1 MIVIVDYRKFHWVY
15 IPPSYGSIAPIV
27 VTTLSTFSLAT
38 IESTGS
44 PAILFYPYESMFV
57 CVSVSLFVLKPN
69 ALGGGTFT
77 DDQFLLN
84 KTAKT

>member
-44 PAILFYPYESMFV
+44 PAILVYPYESMFV
-57 CVSVSLFVLKPN
+57 CQSVC
-69 ALGGGTFT
+69 
-77 DDQFLLN
+77 
-84 KTAKT
+84 